1 MKILSDYK
9 LKIGLLSFILT
20 LLVAACGLNP
30 QNADMDINN
39 TLPEAKSTVYQEAVR
54 KLGMMGVIYGR
65 GSVNIMSKNISDNTG
80 TSVATNAEIPRDI
93 TEMVKSTLNAIGGN
107 LTFIPYDP
115 DFLANSVNTG
125 YSEFSDKK
133 IPDIIVS
140 GGITEFDRGLVTKGD
155 SAEIEGTFGDFG
167 LSYEDQ
173 NKGSLAQV
181 TLDFNMIDFKT
192 LAAIPRVQAVNGI
205 KLHKA
210 VKEDSFAFTVK
221 SVTLGAKGTM
231 KKIQGRHAAV
241 RLLVELSMVQLVGR
255 YEALPYWRLL
265 PGGQRDEVVIDN
277 VLNDYY
283 EYSPIEKVAL
293 IQRYLYLHGYEVNV
307 NGRLDTATKK
317 ALQDIAKKYD
327 LTDAGVNQNTYLA
340 LYENVPIN
348 HETKYK
354 SKALENMS
362 TEYAE
367 VAESATVTVSEQQE
381 QTDMVL
387 DEGNLTL
394 WTDKKQYKI
403 GEKMQ
408 ISFSVDKPMFVRL
421 VVINSKGEVST
432 LFPNVYQSDSYCKP
446 GVTYQIPPQQ
456 ADFTLDIGG
465 PAGMDKI
472 RAVGSRN
479 PIAAEAMYFTPDGE
493 FNLAKMEQLPVRA
506 QTDIIIH

>member
-1 MKILSDYK
+1 MKILSFYK
-9 LKIGLLSFILT
+9 LKVGLLSFILA
-20 LLVAACGLNP
+20 LLVGACGLNP

-39 TLPEAKSTVYQEAVR
+39 TLPEAKSTVYQQAVR
-54 KLGMMGVIYGR
+54 QLGMMGTIYGR
-65 GSVNIMSKNISDNTG
+65 GAVNIMSKNISDNTG

-93 TEMVKSTLNAIGGN
+93 TEMVKSTLNAVGGN

-181 TLDFNMIDFKT
+181 TLDFNMIDFQT

-210 VKEDSFAFTVK
+210 VKEDSFGFTVK

-241 RLLVELSMVQLVGR
+241 RLLVELSMVQLLGR
-255 YEALPYWRLL
+255 YQALPYWRLL
-265 PGGQRDEVVIDN
+265 PGGQRDDVVIDS
-277 VLNDYY
+277 VLNDFY
-283 EYSPIEKVAL
+283 EHSPVERVAL
-293 IQRYLYLHGYEVNV
+293 IQRYLYLHGYDVRV
-307 NGRLDTATKK
+307 NGVMDASTKK
-317 ALQDIAKKYD
+317 ALQEIAQKYA
-327 LTDAGVNQNTYLA
+327 LTDAGVNQDTYLA
-340 LYENVPIN
+340 LFENVPID
-348 HETKYK
+348 HATKYK
-354 SKALENMS
+354 SKALAEMP
-362 TEYAE
+362 TDYAE
-367 VAESATVTVSEQQE
+367 VAESATVTVDEQPG
-381 QTDMVL
+381 QTDIIV
-387 DEGNLTL
+387 DEGKLTL
-394 WTDKKQYKI
+394 WTDKKEYKI
-403 GEKMQ
+403 GEKMK

-421 VVINSKGEVST
+421 VVINSKGEMST
-432 LFPNVYQSDSYCKP
+432 LFPNVYQSDNYCKP
-446 GVTYQIPPQQ
+446 GVVYQIPPQQ

-465 PAGMDKI
+465 PAGTDKI

-479 PIAAEAMYFTPDGE
+479 PIAAEALHFMPDGE
-493 FNLAKMEQLPVRA
+493 FNLANMEQLPIRA
-506 QTDIIIH
+506 QTDIIIR